1 MLATNFSPI
10 NKSPVLAVEL
20 LIDDN
25 VALGKTGTLESL
37 DSNTPCNFITSGAF
51 KEISSSW
58 TLVPKTSLN
67 VKPSFNVVVPI
78 PDVEFADPTTVK
90 VLIFF
95 ISLIF
100 SLTLIFLKVAINL
113 AALLL
118 PKPLIVI
125 SVDPVL
131 KLILSAESDSVP
143 PKSSTPFP
151 VLIKTYLS
159 SSKGK
164 NVSSTLPLL
173 TAPVELLV
181 IDTSNSFLIT
191 IDDPVRSTLDIFLLG
206 RAVYKLLSVEDWNWD
221 VSILKLEGL
230 IAPELLSPAIIVG
243 KPPSQIPATV
253 VTPDKVNDL
262 WETPVILA

>member
-1 MLATNFSPI
+1 M
-10 NKSPVLAVEL
+10 
-20 LIDDN
+20 
-25 VALGKTGTLESL
+25 
-37 DSNTPCNFITSGAF
+37 
-51 KEISSSW
+51 
-58 TLVPKTSLN
+58 
-67 VKPSFNVVVPI
+67 VVPI

-164 NVSSTLPLL
+164 NVSSALPLL

-206 RAVYKLLSVEDWNWD
+206 RAVYKLLSVEDWN
-221 VSILKLEGL
+221 
-230 IAPELLSPAIIVG
+230 
-243 KPPSQIPATV
+243 
-253 VTPDKVNDL
+253 
-262 WETPVILA
+262 